1 MHPTLQRNAT
11 QRNATQR
18 NITLGVNVT
27 IIETICNQFFVKN
40 IITIIIN
47 TIYNLFIIQYSNN
60 IFFDLL

>member
-1 MHPTLQRNAT
+1 MHPTL
-11 QRNATQR
+11 QR